1 MQSFMFCFSLH
12 KSSFPSV
19 LVFDAQANV
28 AVTEEYRQNKATKSK
43 KIQLAPPET
52 AFA

>member
-12 KSSFPSV
+12 KSSSFPSV
-19 LVFDAQANV
+19 LVFDAQ

-43 KIQLAPPET
+43 KYKLL
-52 AFA
+52 